1 MPDRVTL
8 RGIFDEDLEDVYCFL
23 SETFNP
29 DVGGWFNPGLTLD
42 VWRLAFNRS
51 WMPEKPNN
59 GFMLS
64 VNNTIVGVFCALY
77 SQQQTRKGIQNICN
91 TSTWFVLDEYRSHS
105 LKLMA
110 AMLAQK
116 GFLFTS
122 LSASPNVYELHRR
135 FGFRSYVTTLVA
147 IPNLPKLNY
156 VSKRLE
162 ILADPESMG
171 RCLDSEVKQISIDHR
186 DIPTVQQIVF
196 HAADEALLVI
206 FDTRRVRGVPATN
219 IFYLSNPDMF
229 YQNRYEICSY
239 FLLHNHTLF
248 TRIHR
253 CSMSKVPAFSLE
265 IKRNINLFYNGDI
278 AELSFPEFIYSEH
291 MFFCR

>member
-1 MPDRVTL
+1 MTDRVTL

-23 SETFNP
+23 SKNFDPEVKP
-29 DVGGWFNPGLTLD
+29 DI
-42 VWRLAFNRS
+42 WRLAFNRS

-59 GFMLS
+59 GFML
-64 VNNTIVGVFCALY
+64 VANETIVGVFCALY
-77 SQQQTRKGIQNICN
+77 SQRQTRKGIQNVCN

-110 AMLAQK
+110 AMLDQK
-116 GFLFTS
+116 GFVFTS
-122 LSASPNVYELHRR
+122 LSASSKVYELHRR
-135 FGFRSYVTTLVA
+135 FRFRTHVTTLVA

-156 VSKRLE
+156 FSKKLE
-162 ILADPESMG
+162 ILVDPESMG
-171 RCLDSEVKQISIDHR
+171 RCLDSKVKQISVDHS

-196 HAADEALLVI
+196 HTADEALLVI
-206 FDTRRVRGVPATN
+206 FDILRVRGVPATY

-229 YQNRYEICSY
+229 YQNRKEICSY

-265 IKRNINLFYNGDI
+265 IKRNITLFYQGDF
-278 AELSFPEFIYSEH
+278 AGLSFPEFIYSEH

>member
-1 MPDRVTL
+1 MPDKVNL
-8 RGIFDEDLEDVYCFL
+8 RGILDEDLDDVYRFVSKNFDL
-23 SETFNP
+23 GVKLEI
-29 DVGGWFNPGLTLD
+29 
-42 VWRLAFNRS
+42 WRLAFNRS
-51 WMPEKPNN
+51 WMHEKPNN
-59 GFMLS
+59 GFML
-64 VNNTIVGVFCALY
+64 VADKTIVGVFCALY

-91 TSTWFVLDEYRSHS
+91 TSTWFVMDAYRSHS

-110 AMLAQK
+110 AMLDQK

-122 LSASPNVYELHRR
+122 LSASPNVHELHRI
-135 FGFRSYVTTLVA
+135 FGFRTYITTLVA
-147 IPNLPKLNY
+147 IPNLLKLIY
-156 VSKRLE
+156 VSKKLKM
-162 ILADPESMG
+162 LVDPESMG
-171 RCLDSEVKQISIDHR
+171 RYLNSDVKQISIDHTG
-186 DIPTVQQIVF
+186 IPTVRQIVF
-196 HAADEALLVI
+196 HAADETLLVI
-206 FDTRRVRGVPATN
+206 YDIRRVCGVPATN

>member
-1 MPDRVTL
+1 MSDKVTL
-8 RGIFDEDLEDVYCFL
+8 RGILDEDLDDVYRFVSKNFGL
-23 SETFNP
+23 GVKLET
-29 DVGGWFNPGLTLD
+29 
-42 VWRLAFNRS
+42 WRLAFNRS
-51 WMPEKPNN
+51 WMHEKPNN
-59 GFMLS
+59 GFML
-64 VNNTIVGVFCALY
+64 VADKTIVGVFCALY

-91 TSTWFVLDEYRSHS
+91 TSTWFVMDAYRSHS

-110 AMLAQK
+110 AMMGQK

-122 LSASPNVYELHRR
+122 LSASLNVHELHRS
-135 FGFRSYVTTLVA
+135 FGFQAYITTLVA
-147 IPNLPKLNY
+147 IPNLLKLIY
-156 VSKRLE
+156 LSKKLE
-162 ILADPESMG
+162 ILVDPKSMG
-171 RCLDSEVKQISIDHR
+171 KYLDSDVKQISIDHTG
-186 DIPTVQQIVF
+186 IPTVQQIVF
-196 HAADEALLVI
+196 RAADEALLII
-206 FDTRRVRGVPATN
+206 FDIRRVRGVPVTN

>member
-8 RGIFDEDLEDVYCFL
+8 RGILDEDLDDVYYFL
-23 SETFNP
+23 SNNF
-29 DVGGWFNPGLTLD
+29 DPGVKLD
-42 VWRLAFNRS
+42 IWRSAFKRS

-59 GFMLS
+59 GFML
-64 VNNTIVGVFCALY
+64 VANETILGVFCAFY
-77 SQQQTRKGIQNICN
+77 SQRKIRKGIQNICN
-91 TSTWFVLDEYRSHS
+91 TSTWFVVDEYRSKS
-105 LKLMA
+105 LELMA
-110 AMLAQK
+110 AMLDQK

-122 LSASPNVYELHRR
+122 LSASSNVYELHRR

-156 VSKRLE
+156 DSKKLE
-162 ILADPESMG
+162 TLTDPESMG
-171 RCLDSEVKQISIDHR
+171 RCLDSEVTQISIDHR

-196 HAADEALLVI
+196 HTADEALLVI
-206 FDTRRVRGVPATN
+206 FDIRRVRGVPATN

-239 FLLHNHTLF
+239 FLLQNCTLF

-265 IKRNINLFYNGDI
+265 IKRNITLFYNGDI
-278 AELSFPEFIYSEH
+278 TELSFPEFTYSEH

>member
-8 RGIFDEDLEDVYCFL
+8 RGILDEDLDDVYYFL
-23 SETFNP
+23 SNNF
-29 DVGGWFNPGLTLD
+29 DPGVKLD
-42 VWRLAFNRS
+42 IWRSAFKRS

-59 GFMLS
+59 GFML
-64 VNNTIVGVFCALY
+64 VANETILGVFCAFY
-77 SQQQTRKGIQNICN
+77 SQRKIRKGIQNICN
-91 TSTWFVLDEYRSHS
+91 TSTWFVVDEYRSKS
-105 LKLMA
+105 LELMA
-110 AMLAQK
+110 AMLDQK

-122 LSASPNVYELHRR
+122 LSASSNVYELHRR

-156 VSKRLE
+156 DSKKLE
-162 ILADPESMG
+162 TLTDPESMG
-171 RCLDSEVKQISIDHR
+171 RCLDSEVTQISIDHR

-196 HAADEALLVI
+196 HTADEALLVI
-206 FDTRRVRGVPATN
+206 FDIRRVRGVPATN

-239 FLLHNHTLF
+239 FLLQNCTLF

-265 IKRNINLFYNGDI
+265 IKRNITLFYNGDI
-278 AELSFPEFIYSEH
+278 TELSFPEFTYSEH
-291 MFFCR
+291 MFF

>member
-1 MPDRVTL
+1 MSDKVTL
-8 RGIFDEDLEDVYCFL
+8 RGILDEDLDDVYHFVSKNFDPGVKL
-23 SETFNP
+23 ET
-29 DVGGWFNPGLTLD
+29 
-42 VWRLAFNRS
+42 WRLAFTRS
-51 WMPEKPNN
+51 WMFEKPNN
-59 GFMLS
+59 GFML
-64 VNNTIVGVFCALY
+64 VADETIVGVFCALY
-77 SQQQTRKGIQNICN
+77 SQQQTEKGIQNICN
-91 TSTWFVLDEYRSHS
+91 TSTWFVMDAYRPYS

-110 AMLAQK
+110 AMLDQK

-122 LSASPNVYELHRR
+122 LSASPNVHELHRR
-135 FGFRSYVTTLVA
+135 SGFQTYITSLVA
-147 IPNLPKLNY
+147 IPNLLKLIYISKKLEVLVDPK
-156 VSKRLE
+156 
-162 ILADPESMG
+162 SMG
-171 RCLDSEVKQISIDHR
+171 KYLDSNVKQISIDHS

-196 HAADEALLVI
+196 RAAGEALLVI
-206 FDTRRVRGVPATN
+206 FDIRRVRGVPATN

-239 FLLHNHTLF
+239 FLLHKHTLF

-265 IKRNINLFYNGDI
+265 IKRNINLFYQGDI